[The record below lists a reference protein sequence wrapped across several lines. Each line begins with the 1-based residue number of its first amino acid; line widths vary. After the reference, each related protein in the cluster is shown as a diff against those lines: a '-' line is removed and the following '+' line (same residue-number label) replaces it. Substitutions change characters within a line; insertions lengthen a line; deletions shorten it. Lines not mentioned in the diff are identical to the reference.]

1 LTDMKKIIDKNGR
14 LFGLVSLID
23 LAVLAIAAVLVAAL
37 LMKDTASPI
46 VNIAAP
52 MDDISY
58 ELTISNMPEGRLNSL
73 KVGDTLYDNETYNPV
88 GTIADIKT
96 EDCVISILKADGTF
110 DYATVEGRY
119 NVVLTV
125 DAKAITDERQHIY
138 VNRSSLVALGWSLN
152 VYTQASTFSG
162 LITGL
167 TK

>member
-1 LTDMKKIIDKNGR
+1 MKKIIDKNGR

-23 LAVLAIAAVLVAAL
+23 VAVIAIAAVLVGAL
-37 LMKDTASPI
+37 LTKDSASPI

-52 MDDISY
+52 MDKISY
-58 ELTISNMPEGRLNSL
+58 ELTISNMPVGRLNSL
-73 KVGDTLYDNETYNPV
+73 KVGEPVYDGDNGNPLGV
-88 GTIADIKT
+88 ITDMKV

-110 DYATVEGRY
+110 DYAPVEGRY
-119 NVVLTV
+119 NVIMTIEA
-125 DAKAITDERQHIY
+125 DAITDERQHTY

-152 VYTQASTFSG
+152 IHTQASTFSG

>member
-1 LTDMKKIIDKNGR
+1 MKKIIDKNGR

-23 LAVLAIAAVLVAAL
+23 VAVIAIAAVLVGAL
-37 LMKDTASPI
+37 LTKDSASPI

-52 MDDISY
+52 MDKISY
-58 ELTISNMPEGRLNSL
+58 ELTISNMPVGRLNSL
-73 KVGDTLYDNETYNPV
+73 KVGEPVYDGDNGNPLGV
-88 GTIADIKT
+88 ITDMKV

-110 DYATVEGRY
+110 DYAPVEGRY
-119 NVVLTV
+119 NVIMTIEA
-125 DAKAITDERQHIY
+125 DAITDERQHTY

-152 VYTQASTFSG
+152 IHTQACTFSG